1 MVGLNFSRN
10 MEVCLRNKDTAEM
23 QDERKRKEIES
34 INKGKRAVLCH
45 LAGVASKDSP
55 NLRHLS
61 GIITPFG
68 RGCRAY
74 LLSSDVDEKAPRAC
88 PRSTCLDNQETK
100 TWRSTRVVTKDPET
114 PVFLLLLVT

>member
-45 LAGVASKDSP
+45 LADVASKGSP

-61 GIITPFG
+61 GIITSFG

-74 LLSSDVDEKAPRAC
+74 LLSSDVDEK
-88 PRSTCLDNQETK
+88 LQELALALPALTTK
-100 TWRSTRVVTKDPET
+100 KPKPGDPPEWSQRTRRPQ
-114 PVFLLLLVT
+114 FFCSSW